1 MENTEIKIGMW
12 NQMIEGFANEPDI
25 VKCNT
30 KEEVYKEI
38 EEYLCNRYDSSP
50 IEKIKE
56 IAESIAEDIMKKREG
71 ELPLT

>member
-12 NQMIEGFANEPDI
+12 NQMIEGFAKEPDI
-25 VKCNT
+25 VKCDT

-38 EEYLCNRYDSSP
+38 EEYLCNRYDASP

-56 IAESIAEDIMKKREG
+56 IAESIAEDIIKKREG
-71 ELPLT
+71 EVPK